1 MRKLL
6 SAIGLFVAIFS
17 AAIAGPREDAIQLV
31 GMWPNEFTDSDV
43 DGIVERYAPD
53 ALLTGREAR
62 TRNHRRPLR
71 GAFRAGH
78 RSGRSSIA
86 AARREGRS

>member
-1 MRKLL
+1 MIMKDLTIFLLLLFADPFFCSLKAKMRKLL

-43 DGIVERYAPD
+43 DGIVECAY
-53 ALLTGREAR
+53 E
-62 TRNHRRPLR
+62 H
-71 GAFRAGH
+71 
-78 RSGRSSIA
+78 
-86 AARREGRS
+86 E

>member
-43 DGIVERYAPD
+43 DGIVER
-53 ALLTGREAR
+53 
-62 TRNHRRPLR
+62 
-71 GAFRAGH
+71 
-78 RSGRSSIA
+78 
-86 AARREGRS
+86 